1 MNQPTPPSSASPVSP
16 AAHEAVR
23 RADAGHVTPSVF
35 ARELASKL
43 GSLYAFHVVLNW
55 STRALDAG
63 DIDDHR
69 YYRGVA
75 LHIYRISLTSV
86 IPSTSVEALLEGGK
100 LRPSTPSPRGTDSLS
115 EALGGSRGLMDAD
128 C

>member
-1 MNQPTPPSSASPVSP
+1 MSQPTHPSQSSPVSP
-16 AAHEAVR
+16 AALEAVR
-23 RADAGHVTPSVF
+23 KADAGHVTPSVF
-35 ARELASKL
+35 AREMAAKL

-55 STRALDAG
+55 STKALDSG

-75 LHIYRISLTSV
+75 LHIYRISLSHV
-86 IPSTSVEALLEGGK
+86 IPSDSVEAMLEGGK

-115 EALGGSRGLMDAD
+115 GALGGLRGLTDAD